1 MLIYLV
7 AKLDQCSI
15 NLQLNSVVLVI
26 HVDVADEKQTQVHHT
41 HLPDHPADLI
51 LIINNIIL
59 TDLQS
64 SR

>member
-41 HLPDHPADLI
+41 QLPDHPADLI

>member
-7 AKLDQCSI
+7 AKLDWHSI

-26 HVDVADEKQTQVHHT
+26 HVDVADKKQTQAL
-41 HLPDHPADLI
+41 HLQLPGHPAILI
-51 LIINNIIL
+51 LIINNVIL
-59 TDLQS
+59 TDPRS